1 MSTLEA
7 HTSISYARAMRL
19 NALLMG
25 LGVIS
30 GVVFVSVQTAQSAQS
45 RVARDI
51 EELVRIGPRYPGT
64 PGIERAR
71 AYLSAEYRKAG
82 YVIEEQ
88 SFTYPRLE
96 DLGSSLTVGPDRLE
110 ARAMQGS
117 GAGRTSG
124 RVVVVPNF
132 GRTADYAGLDVK
144 GAIALVRR
152 GETRFGEKVRNA
164 VQAGA
169 AAVGIV
175 NTAPGDLSGAIG
187 EDVSVPVVGLPGSS
201 GLPLLERAMK
211 DRLEGTLEV
220 NQRRTMV
227 SARNLI
233 ARLEEARKPK
243 LIVGGHVDTVA
254 VSPGAND
261 NGSGT
266 ASTLEVA
273 RRLAGTPAAKQI
285 WFVGFDGH
293 EEFQQPVLGSKHFVG
308 TVTRDVLNDLTAM
321 LNLDMI
327 GVGERLMIGGT
338 PGIVTM
344 ARAAAPTLEVMED
357 GLSDHTN
364 FQQAGVPGLFFW
376 RGMEPNYHQ
385 PTDRV
390 INPPLLEDNVRQTL
404 AVIARL
410 LESDAK

>member
-1 MSTLEA
+1 
-7 HTSISYARAMRL
+7 MRL
-19 NALLMG
+19 NALVVG
-25 LGVIS
+25 LGVVS
-30 GVVFVSVQTAQSAQS
+30 AVVFVSVNTAQGAQS

-71 AYLSAEYRKAG
+71 AYLAAEYRKAG
-82 YVIEEQ
+82 YIVEEQ
-88 SFTYPRLE
+88 AFTYSRLE
-96 DLGSSLTVGPDRLE
+96 DLGSNLTVGPDRIE
-110 ARAMQGS
+110 GRAMQGS
-117 GAGRTSG
+117 GAGRASG

-132 GRTADYAGLDVK
+132 GRTTDYAGLDVK
-144 GAIALVRR
+144 GAIVLVRR

-201 GLPLLERAMK
+201 GLPLLERAAK

-220 NQRRTMV
+220 NQRRTTV
-227 SARNLI
+227 SAKNLI
-233 ARLEEARKPK
+233 ARLEEARQPR
-243 LIVGGHVDTVA
+243 LIVGGHYDTVA

-266 ASTLEVA
+266 ASTLEIA
-273 RRLAGTPAAKQI
+273 RRLAGTPVAKQI

-308 TVTRDVLNDLTAM
+308 AVPREVLNGVTAM

-338 PGIVTM
+338 SKIVTM
-344 ARAAAPTLEVMED
+344 AKAAAPTLEVMD
-357 GLSDHTN
+357 DSLSDHTN

-385 PTDRV
+385 PTDRT
-390 INPPLLEDNVRQTL
+390 INPPLLEDNVKQGL
-404 AVIARL
+404 SVIARL
-410 LESDAK
+410 LEGDTK

>member
-1 MSTLEA
+1 
-7 HTSISYARAMRL
+7 MRL
-19 NALLMG
+19 KALLAG

-30 GVVFVSVQTAQSAQS
+30 GAALVSANTAQSAQS
-45 RVARDI
+45 RVARDV

-71 AYLSAEYRKAG
+71 AYLTAEYRKAG
-82 YVIEEQ
+82 YIVEEQ
-88 SFTYPRLE
+88 SFTYQRLE
-96 DLGSSLTVGPDRLE
+96 DLGSSLTVGSDRLE

-117 GAGRTSG
+117 GAGRASG
-124 RVVVVPNF
+124 RVVVVPNY
-132 GRTADYAGLDVK
+132 GRTADYAGLDVR

-152 GETRFGEKVRNA
+152 GEIRFGEKVRNA

-169 AAVGIV
+169 TAVGIV
-175 NTAPGDLSGAIG
+175 NTAPGELDGAIG

-201 GLPLLERAMK
+201 GLPLLERALK
-211 DRLEGTLEV
+211 NRLEGTIEV

-227 SARNLI
+227 NARNLI

-273 RRLAGTPAAKQI
+273 RRLAGTPAARHV

-308 TVTRDVLNDLTAM
+308 AVSREVLDGVTAM
-321 LNLDMI
+321 LNLDMV

-338 PGIVTM
+338 ASVVTV
-344 ARAAAPTLEVMED
+344 AKTAAPTLEVMED
-357 GLSDHTN
+357 SLSDHTN

-390 INPPLLEDNVRQTL
+390 INPPLLEDNVRQAL

-410 LESDAK
+410 LEGDAK